1 MSKINNIALVR
12 FSFLIILLISFT
24 TGCTK
29 QGQSNILATT
39 VISDFADSGYSL
51 NYSTDR
57 TNWVLV
63 YADKN
68 NFTLN
73 LVTGS
78 FEIDSPIIFSTE
90 IIDQIDVP
98 PGINPNFGSHT
109 FFEYRDIQY
118 LFYSDQELAH
128 SRVTKWIYRT
138 SSDPYLWTVDLLDKP
153 VIPLATLQ
161 NSKESIVFAESE
173 DSREISILKV
183 SSERSSPVITQIV
196 PEIDYGK
203 ILSSFSCNNNTV
215 LISIRED
222 NLFLIDE
229 TNTLIP
235 LPPYA
240 TQPISIGCTKLNQL
254 VAYVKSDPVMSKT
267 SLGSTLNASIIVA
280 QDLNNKFS
288 TEVTLAR
295 EVSSIAIFHFKNPD
309 NINSPNLYI
318 IYTELITDKN
328 KIESHHL
335 AIIKPDNNG
344 EYIKTILV
352 SGKEPIQDF
361 LALEQKG
368 ILFITFRRNNKLHI
382 TQYKLNI
389 FDR

>member
-1 MSKINNIALVR
+1 
-12 FSFLIILLISFT
+12 
-24 TGCTK
+24 
-29 QGQSNILATT
+29 
-39 VISDFADSGYSL
+39 
-51 NYSTDR
+51 
-57 TNWVLV
+57 
-63 YADKN
+63 
-68 NFTLN
+68 
-73 LVTGS
+73 
-78 FEIDSPIIFSTE
+78 
-90 IIDQIDVP
+90 
-98 PGINPNFGSHT
+98 
-109 FFEYRDIQY
+109 
-118 LFYSDQELAH
+118 
-128 SRVTKWIYRT
+128 
-138 SSDPYLWTVDLLDKP
+138 
-153 VIPLATLQ
+153 
-161 NSKESIVFAESE
+161 
-173 DSREISILKV
+173 
-183 SSERSSPVITQIV
+183 
-196 PEIDYGK
+196 
-203 ILSSFSCNNNTV
+203 
-215 LISIRED
+215 
-222 NLFLIDE
+222 
-229 TNTLIP
+229 
-235 LPPYA
+235 
-240 TQPISIGCTKLNQL
+240 
-254 VAYVKSDPVMSKT
+254 MSKT